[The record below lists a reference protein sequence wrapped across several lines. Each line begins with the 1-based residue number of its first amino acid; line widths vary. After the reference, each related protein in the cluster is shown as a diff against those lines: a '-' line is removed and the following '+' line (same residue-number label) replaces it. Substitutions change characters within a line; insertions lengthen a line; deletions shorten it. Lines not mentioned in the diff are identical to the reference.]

1 MKIGENNI
9 SLTICSCLNL
19 IASVSALIN
28 EILQLAGFDA
38 ETAGNVDLAVREAV
52 ANAIKHG
59 NKEDPTKWFEVK
71 LHFNDSVFDMEV
83 ADQGKGFDPT
93 QLPDCCAAGGL
104 LNFSGR
110 GVFLMRALMDA
121 VEFSVRPEG
130 GTVVR
135 MSKRQGQPQ

>member
-1 MKIGENNI
+1 MKIGENSV

-19 IASVSALIN
+19 IASVSAFIN

-59 NKEDPTKWFEVK
+59 NKEDPTKRFEVN
-71 LHFNDSVFDMEV
+71 LHFNDSVFDIEV
-83 ADQGKGFDPT
+83 ADEGKGFDPA
-93 QLPDCCAAGGL
+93 QLRDCCTEGGL

-121 VEFSVRPEG
+121 VEFSVRPGG

-135 MSKRQGQPQ
+135 MSKHKAQPQ